1 MSTSTLNRRGFLAL
15 TGAAGIGIGL
25 GLAGCTPAGSSSGSL
40 SGTSLAILPSTAP
53 SSWNTVL
60 AQANKQLQKDHGFT
74 LNTQFINWQ
83 NYGQQA
89 LLKFTAGAKFDTA
102 LQALWLNMAQLQQSH
117 SLADLTNEI
126 DKWPNLKKQL
136 SSQLI
141 ESNKWSGKLWGI
153 PQVNSAARLQHFSIR
168 KDLADKLGFSDIQD
182 YDTLEKYFYDVKQK
196 EVGVTPF
203 GVASNQTFELVLG
216 TPSGLFNQHS
226 WQNPTEAYVAQFAGS
241 GLWFVFDEKAAEEGK
256 VKLVPLWEDEGV
268 LGAFKKIR
276 QYYQDGIIN
285 ADGLNAENATIQA
298 QFTAGKYAG
307 QWAITDGTASNAL
320 VALKKAVPTAELA
333 EVLPYGGDITSVK
346 PLQTFQ
352 ADNLVVVNANGGN
365 VERALA
371 LQDWLS
377 IEKNHDLI
385 EYGIEG
391 KDWEAT
397 SDGGIKQLSDYS
409 FPGYA
414 LLWRSSLERKSSFMT
429 ESEKKV
435 FAWAQDYGNFTKSA
449 YASFIPDVTPV
460 KQAAAQMNNVITQ
473 YANPL
478 YYGVTDVDSQ
488 LDKLKKAA
496 DSAGLSQLQAEMEK
510 QANAYLKAQKK

>member
-1 MSTSTLNRRGFLAL
+1 MSTNTLNRRGFLAL
-15 TGAAGIGIGL
+15 SGAAGIGIGL
-25 GLAGCTPAGSSSGSL
+25 GLAGCTPAGTSGSV
-40 SGTSLAILPSTAP
+40 SGTSQAILPSTAP
-53 SSWNTVL
+53 SNWNTVL

-102 LQALWLNMAQLQQSH
+102 LQALWLNMAQLQQSK

-136 SSQLI
+136 SRELI
-141 ESNKWSGKLWGI
+141 DANAWSGKLWGI

-168 KDLADKLGFSDIQD
+168 KDLADKLGFSEIQD

-196 EVGVTPF
+196 EAGVTPF
-203 GVASNQTFELVLG
+203 GVASNMTFELVLG

-241 GLWFVFDEKAAEEGK
+241 GLWFVFDEKAAEGGT
-256 VKLVPLWEDEGV
+256 VKLVPMWEDEGV

-285 ADGLNAENATIQA
+285 ADGLNAENATVQS

-307 QWAITDGTASNAL
+307 AWAMTDGTASNAL
-320 VALKKAVPTAELA
+320 VALRKSIPNADLE
-333 EVLPYGGDITSVK
+333 EVLPYGGSISSVK

-409 FPGYA
+409 FPGFA
-414 LLWRSSLERKSSFMT
+414 LLWRSGLERKSSFMT
-429 ESEKKV
+429 DSEKKV
-435 FAWAQDYGNFTKSA
+435 FAWAQDYANFTKSA
-449 YASFIPDVTPV
+449 FASFIPDVTPV

-478 YYGVTDVDSQ
+478 FYGVVDVNSQ
-488 LDKLKKAA
+488 LDKLKQAA
-496 DSAGLSQLQAEMEK
+496 DAAGIDQLRSEMEK

>member
-1 MSTSTLNRRGFLAL
+1 
-15 TGAAGIGIGL
+15 
-25 GLAGCTPAGSSSGSL
+25 
-40 SGTSLAILPSTAP
+40 
-53 SSWNTVL
+53 
-60 AQANKQLQKDHGFT
+60 
-74 LNTQFINWQ
+74 
-83 NYGQQA
+83 
-89 LLKFTAGAKFDTA
+89 
-102 LQALWLNMAQLQQSH
+102 
-117 SLADLTNEI
+117 
-126 DKWPNLKKQL
+126 
-136 SSQLI
+136 
-141 ESNKWSGKLWGI
+141 
-153 PQVNSAARLQHFSIR
+153 
-168 KDLADKLGFSDIQD
+168 
-182 YDTLEKYFYDVKQK
+182 
-196 EVGVTPF
+196 
-203 GVASNQTFELVLG
+203 
-216 TPSGLFNQHS
+216 
-226 WQNPTEAYVAQFAGS
+226 VAQFAGS
-241 GLWFVFDEKAAEEGK
+241 GLWFVFDEKAAEKGTL
-256 VKLVPLWEDEGV
+256 KLVPLWEDEGV

-285 ADGLNAENATIQA
+285 GDGLNADNATIQA
-298 QFTAGKYAG
+298 QFKAGKFGG
-307 QWAITDGTASNAL
+307 QWAITDGTASNFLLAL
-320 VALKKAVPTAELA
+320 RKAVPNADLE
-333 EVLPYGGDITSVK
+333 EVLPYGKSITSVK

-371 LQDWLS
+371 LQDWIS

-397 SDGGIKQLSDYS
+397 SDGGIKQLSDYA

-414 LLWRSSLERKSSFMT
+414 LLWRSKLERKSSFMT

-496 DSAGLSQLQAEMEK
+496 DSAGVDQLRAEMEK

>member
-15 TGAAGIGIGL
+15 TGAAGVGIGL
-25 GLAGCTPAGSSSGSL
+25 GLAGCTPAGTTASL
-40 SGTSLAILPSTAP
+40 SGSSMALLPSTAP
-53 SSWNTVL
+53 SSWNSVL

-136 SSQLI
+136 SPQLI
-141 ESNKWSGKLWGI
+141 EANKWSGKLWGI

-168 KDLADKLGFSDIQD
+168 KDLADKLGYSDIQD
-182 YDTLEKYFYDVKQK
+182 FDTLEKFFYAVKK
-196 EVGVTPF
+196 SESGVTPF
-203 GVASNQTFELVLG
+203 GVASNMTFELALG

-226 WQNPTEAYVAQFAGS
+226 WENPTAAYVAQFAGS
-241 GLWFVFDEKAAEEGK
+241 GLWFVFDEKAAENGT
-256 VKLVPLWEDEGV
+256 VKLVPMWEDEGV
-268 LGAFKKIR
+268 LGAFKKLR

-285 ADGLNAENATIQA
+285 ADGLNAENATVQS

-320 VALKKAVPTAELA
+320 VALRKAVPNADLA
-333 EVLPYGGDITSVK
+333 EVLPYGKSFSSVK

-365 VERALA
+365 VERAMA

-414 LLWRSSLERKSSFMT
+414 LLWRSGLERKSSFMT
-429 ESEKKV
+429 DSEKKV
-435 FAWAQDYGNFTKSA
+435 FAWAQDYNSFTKSA

-478 YYGVTDVDSQ
+478 FYGVVDVNSQ
-488 LDKLKKAA
+488 LDKLKQAA